1 MDTALKI
8 ILRKNTMYNKIDPV
22 SLEIIWQ
29 RLVSIADEMD
39 NSTIRTSFST
49 IVGESHDFGC
59 VLMDEMGNG
68 LSQAV
73 WSPPQFCTMLP
84 RTTRIIIDKFKIENI
99 YEGDVFI
106 TNDPWIGST
115 HLPDYNLIS
124 PVFYKSEIVAF
135 VGTVAHVSDVGGHL
149 GDLEASDMF
158 MEGLRVMP
166 NKFYN
171 KGKINEIIEEF
182 ISHNCR
188 VPDLVMGD
196 LKAIVGTHKIA
207 KTKIIELHI
216 DNKLN
221 NLKDVSK
228 QIRNL
233 STKVLEDKINLIP
246 DSETNYEIKCDGYL
260 EEFILK
266 LKMIIKGKNLIFD
279 FTGSSDQQWHSA
291 INAAYSI
298 SYATLVYPVKCML
311 AAKIPNND
319 GLIVPIK
326 MIAPEG
332 SIVNCTFPAP
342 VKARAKVIKHIPPL
356 VFGAFQSILPK
367 EVISSAGGIF
377 PIHFVGKTLEEK
389 QFAVHM
395 LPHGGLGA
403 MYNSDGKYPSA
414 YPHNSIVTPTEIIE
428 TKCPVRVESKEI
440 IKNSCGAGKF
450 RGGPGQKIV
459 FKNIGTNI
467 IKLTIRPDMIK
478 YPATGLNGGISG
490 LKGSVLLNNKIIND
504 FKPIDWNPND
514 TVTLIVPGGGG
525 YGDVK
530 MRNKINIINDVINDI
545 IDIKEA
551 KLIYNCDIDK
561 KEIDTII
568 NERISTYL
576 K

>member
-1 MDTALKI
+1 
-8 ILRKNTMYNKIDPV
+8 MYNKIDPV

-84 RTTRIIIDKFKIENI
+84 RTTRIIIDKFKKENI

-124 PVFYKSEIVAF
+124 PVFYKSQIVAF

-207 KTKIIELHI
+207 KSKIIELHI

-221 NLKDVSK
+221 NLKNVSK

-233 STKVLEDKINLIP
+233 STKVLEDKIKLIP

-279 FTGSSDQQWHSA
+279 FTGSSEQQWHSA

-326 MIAPEG
+326 MIAPKG

>member
-1 MDTALKI
+1 
-8 ILRKNTMYNKIDPV
+8 MYNKIDPV

-84 RTTRIIIDKFKIENI
+84 RTTRIIIDKFKKENI

-124 PVFYKSEIVAF
+124 PVFYKSQIVAF

-207 KTKIIELHI
+207 KSKIIELHI

-221 NLKDVSK
+221 NLKNVSK

-233 STKVLEDKINLIP
+233 STKVLEDKIKLIP
-246 DSETNYEIKCDGYL
+246 DSETKYEIKCDGYL

-279 FTGSSDQQWHSA
+279 FTGSSEQQWHSA

-326 MIAPEG
+326 MIAPKG

-551 KLIYNCDIDK
+551 KLIYYCDIDK